1 MRALRPKESRSAF
14 YPDITDAAW
23 GVCVSD
29 IIAESPR
36 KLTIICLD
44 SIGACESFYGRLE
57 YFLRFA
63 GINAR
68 VKFLPESGGES
79 ASAAFDALCERTGTL
94 NAIVSC
100 AKAETSDM
108 LAVICTPESIFE
120 PAGNPSGSRFI
131 ELRVGQ
137 KIKFDE
143 LKALLSEYGYYNET
157 VCETVGQFAVRG
169 EIIDVYPI
177 AAAAPC
183 RIDFFGDE
191 IESIRNFDPDTQLTD
206 AKIER
211 IRIDAV
217 AEGGA
222 DSGYTAYDYIA
233 MSPSA
238 NWIFLE
244 PDSLCSKYFEYFNG
258 YEKEMRYVISNAK
271 KNAREGLS
279 VEKVVDVILKADRAK
294 KPKLS
299 YTVGL
304 DAYLA
309 SLVAKLPQGLINNL
323 IKYGQLNENMVLSI
337 FDLIKEA
344 LGITK

>member
-1 MRALRPKESRSAF
+1 MRRSRAENKAYF
-14 YPDITDAAW
+14 YPNAVQASW
-23 GVCVSD
+23 GALLARILS
-29 IIAESPR
+29 R
-36 KLTIICLD
+36 KGASKLSVAIFD
-44 SIGACESFYGRLE
+44 SFGECE
-57 YFLRFA
+57 YFYSRL
-63 GINAR
+63 
-68 VKFLPESGGES
+68 KYFLELGGGEFRLKVLPPLFDS
-79 ASAAFDALCERTGTL
+79 SGDAAAFDALCERAGTL

-120 PAGNPSGSRFI
+120 PAGSPSGSRFI

-244 PDSLCSKYFEYFNG
+244 PDSLCSKYFEYFSAPENLCAPLKSFARAFSRG
-258 YEKEMRYVISNAK
+258 EDFFWGISSLHSFSLSLSASTFSKSLLLLYIRCFLQLTREWDKIRMR
-271 KNAREGLS
+271 L
-279 VEKVVDVILKADRAK
+279 LC
-294 KPKLS
+294 
-299 YTVGL
+299 
-304 DAYLA
+304 
-309 SLVAKLPQGLINNL
+309 
-323 IKYGQLNENMVLSI
+323 
-337 FDLIKEA
+337 
-344 LGITK
+344 